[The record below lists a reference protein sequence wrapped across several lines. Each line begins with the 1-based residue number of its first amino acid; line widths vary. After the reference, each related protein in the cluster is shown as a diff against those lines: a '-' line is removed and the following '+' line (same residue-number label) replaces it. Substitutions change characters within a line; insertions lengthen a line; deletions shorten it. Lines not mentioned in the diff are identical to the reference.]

1 MRIEINGIEREVLIA
16 QAPKGSFFIS
26 EGCAF
31 PLYPMFVAF
40 CKPVNEECEFG
51 NILVCPIID
60 LNDGYASCSI
70 SELSNEFNRS
80 NLKSCIS
87 EWMEIYEGGLCDA
100 VGDIMED
107 LSFHEIA
114 ITPKC
119 IDTIKKISKGEIT
132 SIDEL

>member
-16 QAPKGSFFIS
+16 QAPKGSFVT
-26 EGCAF
+26 GDG
-31 PLYPMFVAF
+31 LMYPMYPLFVAF
-40 CKPVNEECEFG
+40 CEPVNEECDFG

-60 LNDGYASCSI
+60 LNGGYASCYI
-70 SELSNEFNRS
+70 DELSNEFDNS

-87 EWMEIYEGGLCDA
+87 AWMENYEVGLRDA
-100 VGDIMED
+100 IENIMEN

-114 ITPKC
+114 INPKC
-119 IDTIKKISKGEIT
+119 IDTIKKIRNGEIT